1 MNRFVPNCRTLRNR
15 MLSGIGVGK
24 VEDLFTPVPE
34 KVRMKGLLDLP
45 PAMSEMELVR
55 EYERLAGNNTSQ
67 GLVCFRGAGSYD
79 HFIPAAVDSILTRS
93 EFFTAYTPYQAEVSQ
108 GTLQAIFEY
117 QTMMARLCGTEAANA
132 GMYDGASATAEAA
145 LMAMR
150 VTGVNRVLVAGSL
163 NPSYREVI
171 ETYLVPGGFQIN
183 EIPFGPDGLIDPDAL
198 RTLMQGGTAAI
209 MLQSPNYFGLVENIA
224 SASQA
229 AHDSNALLVVV
240 ADPISLGVLK
250 APGSLGADIVVG
262 DGQPLGI
269 PMGFGGPYA
278 GFLATST
285 AHLRKMPGR
294 IIGRTEDRAGNT
306 GFVMTLQ
313 TREQHIRREK
323 ATSNICTNQALMAL
337 ANAVYLSLTG
347 EGGFR
352 EIARQC
358 HHKAHYLE
366 AGLVG
371 AGAGRIFGA
380 PFVREFALRLPG
392 DAVEIESRLLSDG
405 FLPGLPVPGLGSDA
419 MLFAVTEK
427 RTREEMDAFI
437 ESFKKAC
444 RGVR

>member
-1 MNRFVPNCRTLRNR
+1 MNRFVPNCRITRKR
-15 MLSGIGVGK
+15 MLAEIGAGG
-24 VEDLFTPVPE
+24 VEDLFAPIPDRV
-34 KVRMKGLLDLP
+34 KVRKLLDLP

-55 EYERLAGNNTSQ
+55 EYQRLAGANTSG

-150 VTGVNRVLVAGSL
+150 VTGMDRVLVAGSL
-163 NPSYREVI
+163 NPSYRAVLD
-171 ETYLVPGGFQIN
+171 TYLGPGGFQVN
-183 EIPFGPDGLIDPDAL
+183 EVPFGPDGRVDLQAAGAL
-198 RTLMQGGTAAI
+198 FQGGAAALI
-209 MLQSPNYFGLVENIA
+209 LQTPNYFGVVEQLSGAVETSRANG
-224 SASQA
+224 
-229 AHDSNALLVVV
+229 ALTVAVV
-240 ADPISLGVLK
+240 DPVSLGILK

-269 PMGFGGPYA
+269 PMSFGGPYA
-278 GFLATST
+278 GFLGTS
-285 AHLRKMPGR
+285 ADHLRKMPGR

-306 GFVMTLQ
+306 GYVMTLQ

-347 EGGFR
+347 EEGFR
-352 EIARQC
+352 EIASQC
-358 HHKAHYLE
+358 WHKAHYLE
-366 AGLVG
+366 TALVA
-371 AGAGRIFGA
+371 AGAERVFDA
-380 PFVREFALRLPG
+380 PFFREFVLRLPA
-392 DAVEIESRLLSDG
+392 DADALEERLLARG
-405 FLPGLPVPGLGSDA
+405 FLPGLPVPGLGRGA

-427 RTREEMDAFI
+427 RTREEMDGFVRAVREAFG
-437 ESFKKAC
+437 EVK
-444 RGVR
+444 

>member
-1 MNRFVPNCRTLRNR
+1 MNRFVPNCKTLRTR
-15 MLSGIGVGK
+15 MLSEIGVK
-24 VEDLFTPVPE
+24 QVEDLFTPVPE
-34 KVRMKGLLDLP
+34 KVRMKGLLNLP

-55 EYERLAGNNTSQ
+55 EYTRLANNNTSQ

-117 QTMMARLCGTEAANA
+117 QTMIARLCGTEAANA

-145 LMAMR
+145 LMSMR
-150 VTGVNRVLVAGSL
+150 VTGVDRVLVAGSL

-183 EIPFGPDGLIDPDAL
+183 EIPFGPDGLLDLDAA
-198 RTLMQGGTAAI
+198 RALMQGGAAAI

-224 SASQA
+224 LASEVA
-229 AHDSNALLVVV
+229 RTGNALLVVV
-240 ADPISLGVLK
+240 ADPISLGVIQ
-250 APGSLGADIVVG
+250 APGALGADIVVG

-278 GFLATST
+278 GFLATSMS
-285 AHLRKMPGR
+285 HLRRMPGR
-294 IIGRTEDRAGNT
+294 IIGRTEDRAGNV

-347 EGGFR
+347 EAGFR

-358 HHKAHYLE
+358 YHKAHYLE
-366 AGLVG
+366 AGLVK
-371 AGAGRIFGA
+371 AGALRIFSA

-392 DAVEIESRLLSDG
+392 DAFEIEARLVSAG
-405 FLPGLPVPGLGSDA
+405 FLPGLPVPGLGNDA

-437 ESFKKAC
+437 GAVSKAC
-444 RGVR
+444 GEVR